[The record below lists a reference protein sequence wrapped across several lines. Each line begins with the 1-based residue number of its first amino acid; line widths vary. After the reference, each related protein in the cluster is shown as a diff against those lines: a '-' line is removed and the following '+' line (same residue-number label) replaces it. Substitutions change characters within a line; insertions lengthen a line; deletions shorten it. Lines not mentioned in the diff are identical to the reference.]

1 MNTNLCY
8 LEDRVLGVLFGTFIG
23 DAIGAK
29 YDGLSS
35 DEIAPLDFQSVL
47 EQVPRSYTDD
57 TQMSISVFEE
67 MLENGAINPTTL
79 GKRFLQRYS
88 PWRSY
93 GGGMLEVIEL
103 WKNGE
108 NFETAAGALYDGV
121 GSYGDGAAM
130 RISPISCFFS
140 LEETN
145 LMFSEVRKCSRLTH
159 THALGIDGAII
170 QAYATLL
177 ALNNIPSD
185 NWIKLFFE
193 LPVDSG
199 FKIKFSLIQQCLDH
213 RATANEI
220 VEKIGNGSDAL
231 SAVPA
236 ALYSVLRNNGSML
249 DAVLFAVELGGDTDT
264 IGAMAG
270 AISGAKFGSKAIPV
284 ELMNLLENEKE
295 GRDFILSM
303 VGNIG

>member
-1 MNTNLCY
+1 MNKNICY
-8 LEDRVLGVLFGTFIG
+8 LQDRVLGVLFGTFIG
-23 DAIGAK
+23 DAIGAM
-29 YDGLSS
+29 YNGRTS

-67 MLENGAINPTTL
+67 MLENGAINSISL
-79 GKRFLQRYS
+79 GKRFLQRFS
-88 PWRSY
+88 PWRGYS
-93 GGGMLEVIEL
+93 GGMLEVIEM

-108 NFETAAGALYDGV
+108 NFETAASALYDGV

-140 LEETN
+140 LKETD
-145 LMFSEVRKCSRLTH
+145 LMISEVRKCSRLTH
-159 THALGIDGAII
+159 THLLGIDGAII

-177 ALNNIPSD
+177 ALNNISSE

-199 FKIKFSLIQQCLDH
+199 FKIKFSLIQQCLEH

-236 ALYSVLRNNGSML
+236 ALYSVLRNKESML
-249 DAVLFAVELGGDTDT
+249 DTVLFAIELGGDTDT

-270 AISGAKFGSKAIPV
+270 AVSGAKFGFKAIPV
-284 ELMNLLENEKE
+284 QLLNLLENEKE
-295 GRDFILSM
+295 GKDFIISM
-303 VGNIG
+303 VGKVG